1 MLNAND
7 TEPGYYNVQGTMLID
22 PAISPDV
29 ALVESKFSDIL
40 RPSPMSPLTLMAP
53 YWRTLI
59 LLYPSLSRT
68 RLLQTA
74 SELTGDQSPCSTMS
88 RTIKHFYV

>member
-29 ALVESKFSDIL
+29 ALVESQYFG
-40 RPSPMSPLTLMAP
+40 P
-53 YWRTLI
+53 LI
-59 LLYPSLSRT
+59 LQQYP
-68 RLLQTA
+68 
-74 SELTGDQSPCSTMS
+74 
-88 RTIKHFYV
+88 F